1 MEIEA
6 LEALAPSVALAI
18 SRALLSLDLKEK
30 ARQVMQSEKLAALG
44 EMAASFVHE
53 IRNPLGII
61 LGSVETLEQKNFRFR
76 SPGDAGLHPRGIGA
90 DQ

>member
-1 MEIEA
+1 M
-6 LEALAPSVALAI
+6 
-18 SRALLSLDLKEK
+18 
-30 ARQVMQSEKLAALG
+30 MQSEKLAAIG

-61 LGSVETLEQKNFRFR
+61 LGSVETLHKNVPEAVQ
-76 SPGDAGLHPRGIGA
+76 PGDAGFYPRGIRT